1 MKPTNR
7 TILYKNV
14 LLWIIL
20 PSCLFAVV
28 GPLALHVS
36 YALPTVKSRTIP
48 LHEFSEERARDF
60 YLNLTQYGP
69 RVSNTQADYLT
80 RDFLI
85 SQIYRIR
92 SMAKKSVQFEI
103 SLQNFT
109 AGDIEQLQNIAVRL
123 SNSNS
128 SSNTPCLM
136 LVAHYDSGI
145 ESRIFH
151 INIYFVKKFIYS

>member
-7 TILYKNV
+7 TNFYKNL
-14 LLWIIL
+14 LLWVIL
-20 PSCLFAVV
+20 FSCFFAIA
-28 GPLALHVS
+28 GPLALHLS
-36 YALPTVKSRTIP
+36 YALPTVKSRLIP

-60 YLNLTQYGP
+60 YPNLTQYGP
-69 RVSNTQADYLT
+69 RVSNTYGDYQT

-92 SMAKKSVQFEI
+92 SMARKSIQFEI

-109 AGDIEQLQNIAVRL
+109 TADIEQLQNIAVRL
-123 SNSNS
+123 SNINS
-128 SSNTPCLM
+128 PSTTPCLM

-145 ESRIFH
+145 KSRIFH
-151 INIYFVKKFIYS
+151 IYIYFFFKCINS